1 MRAPVSLRD
10 ALIAMAELAPRDEAT
25 RGDLLRLLGLAGPRA
40 GETAVAATAP
50 ERTPPPPPPGD
61 RATAPS
67 PAPRPSSA
75 PAPVRSE
82 AVPATLVKSGT
93 TTTPARPP
101 WLAVPTREVLA
112 RASAAATA
120 PPPPPILA
128 PLEARGIYTAA
139 LATWVREGD
148 PDAGAA
154 IRERAAGRP
163 FREIPRI
170 PLRTLRRGV
179 QLLLDVGPSM
189 APFVSDVSALERS
202 LALLF
207 GDGQIE
213 RLFFAR
219 CPTRQVRS
227 GRRAPRR
234 TWRAPARGVPLLVV
248 SDFGIVRP
256 SQDGDAATPA
266 EWRRFADAV
275 RAEGH
280 RIVGLVPF
288 APARWPSAVAEA
300 VTLVHWSEHT
310 IAGAVHRAVRESQRG
325 DLR

>member
-25 RGDLLRLLGLAGPRA
+25 RDDLLRLLGLAGPRP
-40 GETAVAATAP
+40 GETAVAAPGP
-50 ERTPPPPPPGD
+50 ERTPPPAPPGAG
-61 RATAPS
+61 ATAPS

-93 TTTPARPP
+93 TTPVRPS
-101 WLAVPTREVLA
+101 WLAASTRDVLA

-128 PLEARGIYTAA
+128 PVEARGIYTAA

-163 FREIPRI
+163 FREIPRT

-189 APFVSDVSALERS
+189 APFVSDVSSLERS

-234 TWRAPARGVPLLVV
+234 TWRAPSRGVPLLVV

-256 SQDGDAATPA
+256 SQDDEAATPA

-288 APARWPSAVAEA
+288 APARWPPAVTEA

-325 DLR
+325 NLR